1 MRKQKVVFLITSL
14 LISMFMFLTD
24 SLPVTKATYVEGVIT
39 QDTVWT
45 LIDSPFIVVNNI
57 TVPSG
62 VTLTIEPGVEVRFGG
77 NFSLNVAGRLI
88 AQGTEDRMITFTSNR
103 PAEEAKAGDWVAIEF
118 IASSGSQMAYCT
130 VEYAVNGIII
140 EDSSLE
146 ISNCEITKNSENG
159 IKIIGNC
166 SITIKNSK
174 IMLNKNGVAPI
185 LLNINS
191 SQQVTL
197 DSNTISS
204 NQYGV
209 YINGTVEN
217 LHVVNC
223 NLMSN
228 DVGIYVSGKTDL
240 DITHNSIA
248 YNKIGVLYENSSSRV
263 SINFNDLYGNTL
275 AMRSNSSEP
284 VNATYNYWGDSAG
297 PYHPSLNPNGKGNPV
312 ESDGTDIDFIP
323 FLSHPNRYENK
334 PPTAWLISDKTTV
347 TPNQEVLFVATN
359 SSDDGRVDYYRLDFG
374 DGETSGW
381 TTLSV
386 FRHKYSTSGTYTVKL
401 TVLDDFGIKN
411 TNTANVTINVQA
423 LPVLDV
429 SLTLSTYTVGYL
441 ENVSVTIQVKSGG
454 TPVESASVR
463 LLSINGGTFNSNVGY
478 TNATGYFTA
487 TFTTPNITQL
497 TNVMLI
503 ATASKDGYA
512 DGADYKYVEVVPPL
526 TVKVEVNP
534 MTVESKE
541 NANVT
546 VYVTHVEQPISGAT
560 IIISA
565 ELGNFSSETGVTDL
579 NGQCKFIF
587 TAPAVEEET
596 NVTITAVASKYGY
609 KYAMAQSVIT
619 VEPKNMTVEVEIYPK
634 VIVSEENSSIVVYVT
649 YDDELPIVG
658 VEVNVSANL
667 GSFLSKSE
675 TTDSQGICTFTYIA
689 PVVYEETNVTITIT
703 LSEEGYR
710 DVTIQSRVTVKPRIL
725 TVEVSV
731 YPKIVISERTA
742 NISVHVTYNAQPI
755 PDANVLVTASF
766 GNFSDSALTDLNG
779 TCEFVF
785 VAPPV
790 NQEINV
796 TITVYAS
803 KIGYVESNSSVT
815 ITLKPGTLELE
826 ATINPTQ
833 AMSGETVTLFV
844 DVRCNSTPV
853 ENVWVNVVSDV
864 GNLSQYTNSSGL
876 CMFTFTAPETTTKLT
891 LTITITASKD
901 GYIETQKILY
911 LNVLP
916 TVGPQGGGFPLTT
929 LLIIMAVILAI
940 IVIIALLIRFKIIE
954 ITWGEKET

>member
-1 MRKQKVVFLITSL
+1 MRKQKVVFLIISL

-24 SLPVTKATYVEGVIT
+24 SLPVANATYVEGVIT

-118 IASSGSQMAYCT
+118 IASSGSQMACCT

-140 EDSSLE
+140 ENSSLE

-166 SITIKNSK
+166 SLTIKNSK

-197 DSNTISS
+197 DSDTISS

-209 YINGTVEN
+209 YIDGEVEN

-240 DITHNSIA
+240 EITHNSIA

-284 VNATYNYWGDSAG
+284 VNATYNYWGDLTG

-347 TPNQEVLFVATN
+347 TPNQEVLFVATS

-386 FRHKYSTSGTYTVKL
+386 FRHKYSTNGTYTARL
-401 TVLDDFGIKN
+401 TVLDDFGTKN
-411 TNTANVTINVQA
+411 TNTAQITINVQT

-429 SLTLSTYTVGYL
+429 SLTLSTHAVGCF
-441 ENVSVTIQVKSGG
+441 ENVSTTIQVKSGAN
-454 TPVESASVR
+454 PIENASVK
-463 LLSINGGTFNSNVGY
+463 LLSINGGYFSPNSGY
-478 TNATGYFTA
+478 TNATGYFTT
-487 TFTTPNITQL
+487 TFTTPNITEL
-497 TNVMLI
+497 TNIMVI
-503 ATASKDGYA
+503 VTASKQGYA
-512 DGADYKYVEVVPPL
+512 DGSDYKYIEVTPPL
-526 TVKVEVNP
+526 KVDVQTYPSTTKSEEEVN
-534 MTVESKE
+534 TV
-541 NANVT
+541 
-546 VYVTHVEQPISGAT
+546 VYVTYAGQPIQGANVR
-560 IIISA
+560 ISA
-565 ELGNFSSETGVTDL
+565 DQGDFSSETKITDL
-579 NGQCKFIF
+579 EGKCEFVF
-587 TAPAVEEET
+587 TAPAVNEKT
-596 NVTITAVASKYGY
+596 NVTITAVAEKEGY
-609 KYAMAQSVIT
+609 EEGVSHSTVT
-619 VEPKNMTVEVEIYPK
+619 VEPKVLTLKVDAYPK
-634 VIVSEENSSIVVYVT
+634 VIISEKTTNITVRAT
-649 YDDELPIVG
+649 YDAQPVPD
-658 VEVNVSANL
+658 VNITVTASFGGFSASALTNL
-667 GSFLSKSE
+667 S
-675 TTDSQGICTFTYIA
+675 GICTFTY
-689 PVVYEETNVTITIT
+689 
-703 LSEEGYR
+703 
-710 DVTIQSRVTVKPRIL
+710 
-725 TVEVSV
+725 
-731 YPKIVISERTA
+731 
-742 NISVHVTYNAQPI
+742 
-755 PDANVLVTASF
+755 
-766 GNFSDSALTDLNG
+766 
-779 TCEFVF
+779 

-790 NQEINV
+790 NQETNV
-796 TITVYAS
+796 TITVHAS
-803 KIGYVESNSSVT
+803 KIGYAASDAST
-815 ITLKPGTLELE
+815 IITLKPGTLELE
-826 ATINPTQ
+826 AVLPSQ
-833 AMSGETVTLFV
+833 VVSGENVMLV
-844 DVRCNSTPV
+844 VNVNCNSTPMQDALV
-853 ENVWVNVVSDV
+853 RVVSDI
-864 GNLSQYTNSSGL
+864 GNFSQYTNSNGT
-876 CMFTFTAPETTTKLT
+876 CTFNFVAPETETV
-891 LTITITASKD
+891 LTITMTVTASKD
-901 GYIETQKILY
+901 GYTEAQKTLY
-911 LNVLP
+911 LDVLP
-916 TVGPQGGGFPLTT
+916 VAGPSQGGFPLTT
-929 LLIIMAVILAI
+929 VLIIMAIILVI
-940 IVIIALLIRFKIIE
+940 IVVIALLIRFKVIE
-954 ITWGEKET
+954 ISLGEKET